1 MTLPRDCALGFLPY
15 TKSLKPL
22 LHRAQGNGHEI
33 YLYLPLQT
41 SKSHD
46 NPGRYALMGNLAQE
60 ENSTRL
66 NVVLNS
72 HARYDGVYSSY
83 KEVFTDNARVSDVVF
98 DHLMIKI

>member
-1 MTLPRDCALGFLPY
+1 
-15 TKSLKPL
+15 
-22 LHRAQGNGHEI
+22 
-33 YLYLPLQT
+33 
-41 SKSHD
+41 
-46 NPGRYALMGNLAQE
+46 MGNLAQE